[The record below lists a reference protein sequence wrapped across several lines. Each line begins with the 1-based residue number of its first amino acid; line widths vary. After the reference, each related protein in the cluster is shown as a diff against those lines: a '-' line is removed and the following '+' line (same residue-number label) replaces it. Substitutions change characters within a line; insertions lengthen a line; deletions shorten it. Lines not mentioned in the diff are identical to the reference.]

1 MEQEKI
7 SKLIKDIRLK
17 NNLSQKEFANIFG
30 VTYQA
35 VSKWENGK
43 NMPDLSVLNEI
54 CTRFNISLDEVLN
67 NKTKTKTNLKFIIT
81 TLIIIIIF
89 SVIVLLIINK
99 DNFEFKTITTTC
111 NEFSVSGSM
120 AYNKDKSSIYISHV
134 TYCGKDN
141 KEIYKE
147 IKCTLYENNNKI
159 TTEIDSCTEESNMTL
174 EHFLKNVTFNISDYK
189 ASCKTY
195 KENSLYL
202 EIEAINKENKTI
214 TYKIPLSLQEN
225 CS

>member
-159 TTEIDSCTEESNMTL
+159 TQEIDSCTEESNMTL